1 MTKYPGGMV
10 SDGARFSFIERDRQV
25 LIRVLSLSLTY
36 LFYLFIFGLNDD
48 SNINLLLIVN
58 ALKMYNNPISFN
70 VYVNEE
76 C

>member
-1 MTKYPGGMV
+1 MTKYPGGMA